1 MSIINIVKNIK
12 QVHPEYIILI
22 KIGKFYYSYSKDAY
36 IISYIFNYKLKTIEE
51 NIKVCAFPVFTLNKI
66 IVKLEENK
74 INYIIVDR
82 RNNYEVDG
90 KYDNGKLNKYNSY
103 LEKSK
108 KYINQKNKIEHT
120 FDKMRIPHP
129 EKECKRKRLPISGQS
144 QVESGVTLLLTGD
157 GNLDDL
163 FSHIG

>member
-66 IVKLEENK
+66 IAKLEENK

-90 KYDNGKLNKYNSY
+90 KYDNGNLNKYNSY

-108 KYINQKNKIEHT
+108 KYINQKNKIEE
-120 FDKMRIPHP
+120 IYNYLISNI
-129 EKECKRKRLPISGQS
+129 ENNGNKE
-144 QVESGVTLLLTGD
+144 LLTD
-157 GNLDDL
+157 
-163 FSHIG
+163 IGKLVNERRKI